1 MQKQVD
7 ELNFQSTLPRG
18 SDLEFTRCIGIPCSF
33 QSTLPRGSDTALPR
47 FYIGLSSFQST
58 LPRGSDKLTALNIIK
73 SFLSF
78 QSTLPRGSDRHC
90 IREICNYLFF
100 NPRSLAGATSVQ
112 YTSVAAPLFFN
123 PRSLAGATLL
133 CHLIT
138 NMVIFQSTLPRG
150 SDAPFCH
157 AKKNACI
164 FQSTLPR
171 GSDCINRCNS
181 QTRNFSIHAP
191 SRERHVALKNIT
203 SDNFF
208 SIHAPSR
215 ERQHQNKLLLY
226 SFKSSIFCE
235 LAQLKYSKI
244 YFDVRK
250 LIVSHSSLSCEPK
263 LNFMFHITSHR
274 IILHYFY
281 SCQSICK

>member
-1 MQKQVD
+1 MV
-7 ELNFQSTLPRG
+7 LLLHFLLP
-18 SDLEFTRCIGIPCSF
+18 
-33 QSTLPRGSDTALPR
+33 
-47 FYIGLSSFQST
+47 
-58 LPRGSDKLTALNIIK
+58 
-73 SFLSF
+73 
-78 QSTLPRGSDRHC
+78 
-90 IREICNYLFF
+90 
-100 NPRSLAGATSVQ
+100 
-112 YTSVAAPLFFN
+112 
-123 PRSLAGATLL
+123 
-133 CHLIT
+133 
-138 NMVIFQSTLPRG
+138 
-150 SDAPFCH
+150 
-157 AKKNACI
+157 

-171 GSDCINRCNS
+171 GSDCVLLNLHQQLIYFNPRSLAGATHLFSFSFFCHFYFNPRSLAGATCIDDSCFWKCCNFNPRS
-181 QTRNFSIHAP
+181 LAGATFIPKDLDS
-191 SRERHVALKNIT
+191 VTNI
-203 SDNFF
+203 

>member
-1 MQKQVD
+1 MDDMQKAG
-7 ELNFQSTLPRG
+7 LFQSTLPRG
-18 SDLEFTRCIGIPCSF
+18 SDSMSGKDISSIASF
-33 QSTLPRGSDTALPR
+33 QSTLPRGSDVKQNL
-47 FYIGLSSFQST
+47 
-58 LPRGSDKLTALNIIK
+58 LN
-73 SFLSF
+73 
-78 QSTLPRGSDRHC
+78 
-90 IREICNYLFF
+90 
-100 NPRSLAGATSVQ
+100 
-112 YTSVAAPLFFN
+112 
-123 PRSLAGATLL
+123 
-133 CHLIT
+133 
-138 NMVIFQSTLPRG
+138 
-150 SDAPFCH
+150 
-157 AKKNACI
+157 AKKQGI
-164 FQSTLPR
+164 
-171 GSDCINRCNS
+171 
-181 QTRNFSIHAP
+181 
-191 SRERHVALKNIT
+191 
-203 SDNFF
+203 

>member
-1 MQKQVD
+1 MSDKG
-7 ELNFQSTLPRG
+7 FQSTLPRG
-18 SDLEFTRCIGIPCSF
+18 SDDSLHILVSV
-33 QSTLPRGSDTALPR
+33 LL
-47 FYIGLSSFQST
+47 
-58 LPRGSDKLTALNIIK
+58 
-73 SFLSF
+73 
-78 QSTLPRGSDRHC
+78 H
-90 IREICNYLFF
+90 F
-100 NPRSLAGATSVQ
+100 NPRSLAGATVLNKEIYAQGNISIHAPSRERRQRRFSLHSWQ
-112 YTSVAAPLFFN
+112 YFN
-123 PRSLAGATLL
+123 PRSLAGATYS
-133 CHLIT
+133 
-138 NMVIFQSTLPRG
+138 IFHNQLKYLHFNPRSLAG
-150 SDAPFCH
+150 A
-157 AKKNACI
+157 
-164 FQSTLPR
+164 
-171 GSDCINRCNS
+171 
-181 QTRNFSIHAP
+181 TRLQKRQHES
-191 SRERHVALKNIT
+191 VAI
-203 SDNFF
+203 

>member
-1 MQKQVD
+1 MISIHAPSR
-7 ELNFQSTLPRG
+7 ER
-18 SDLEFTRCIGIPCSF
+18 RCFKSNTCC
-33 QSTLPRGSDTALPR
+33 
-47 FYIGLSSFQST
+47 LS
-58 LPRGSDKLTALNIIK
+58 L
-73 SFLSF
+73 F
-78 QSTLPRGSDRHC
+78 QSTLPRGSDRVC
-90 IREICNYLFF
+90 TGYARQKSYF
-100 NPRSLAGATSVQ
+100 NPRSLAGATKGGLTYDGIS
-112 YTSVAAPLFFN
+112 
-123 PRSLAGATLL
+123 G
-133 CHLIT
+133 I
-138 NMVIFQSTLPRG
+138 
-150 SDAPFCH
+150 
-157 AKKNACI
+157 
-164 FQSTLPR
+164 
-171 GSDCINRCNS
+171 
-181 QTRNFSIHAP
+181 
-191 SRERHVALKNIT
+191 
-203 SDNFF
+203 

>member
-1 MQKQVD
+1 MFVKKITVNISIHAPSRERLRRNISSTRCLRFQSTLPRGSDSSFSSITLTSFNFNPRSLAGATISAKTQISSSFRFQSTLPRGSD
-7 ELNFQSTLPRG
+7 EDSLISPFSLSLFQSTLPRG
-18 SDLEFTRCIGIPCSF
+18 SDLPS
-33 QSTLPRGSDTALPR
+33 
-47 FYIGLSSFQST
+47 GLHQ
-58 LPRGSDKLTALNIIK
+58 RYG
-73 SFLSF
+73 
-78 QSTLPRGSDRHC
+78 R
-90 IREICNYLFF
+90 YF
-100 NPRSLAGATSVQ
+100 NPRSLAGATIS
-112 YTSVAAPLFFN
+112 
-123 PRSLAGATLL
+123 
-133 CHLIT
+133 
-138 NMVIFQSTLPRG
+138 
-150 SDAPFCH
+150 
-157 AKKNACI
+157 
-164 FQSTLPR
+164 
-171 GSDCINRCNS
+171 
-181 QTRNFSIHAP
+181 FSIEP
-191 SRERHVALKNIT
+191 VMVGI
-203 SDNFF
+203 

>member
-1 MQKQVD
+1 MPAGISIHAPSR
-7 ELNFQSTLPRG
+7 ERPSAAFMRSLMPLFQSTLPRG
-18 SDLEFTRCIGIPCSF
+18 SDPPTIW
-33 QSTLPRGSDTALPR
+33 A
-47 FYIGLSSFQST
+47 
-58 LPRGSDKLTALNIIK
+58 
-73 SFLSF
+73 
-78 QSTLPRGSDRHC
+78 H
-90 IREICNYLFF
+90 
-100 NPRSLAGATSVQ
+100 LADG
-112 YTSVAAPLFFN
+112 
-123 PRSLAGATLL
+123 R
-133 CHLIT
+133 I
-138 NMVIFQSTLPRG
+138 
-150 SDAPFCH
+150 
-157 AKKNACI
+157 
-164 FQSTLPR
+164 
-171 GSDCINRCNS
+171 
-181 QTRNFSIHAP
+181 
-191 SRERHVALKNIT
+191 
-203 SDNFF
+203 

>member
-1 MQKQVD
+1 MSLKD
-7 ELNFQSTLPRG
+7 ICLTAFQSTLPRG
-18 SDLEFTRCIGIPCSF
+18 SDV
-33 QSTLPRGSDTALPR
+33 
-47 FYIGLSSFQST
+47 
-58 LPRGSDKLTALNIIK
+58 
-73 SFLSF
+73 SFLL
-78 QSTLPRGSDRHC
+78 QS
-90 IREICNYLFF
+90 CNE
-100 NPRSLAGATSVQ
+100 
-112 YTSVAAPLFFN
+112 
-123 PRSLAGATLL
+123 
-133 CHLIT
+133 
-138 NMVIFQSTLPRG
+138 ST
-150 SDAPFCH
+150 
-157 AKKNACI
+157 

-171 GSDCINRCNS
+171 GSDCNLTATLHHVDGFQSTLPRGSDCGCGVILYYS
-181 QTRNFSIHAP
+181 GISIHAP
-191 SRERHVALKNIT
+191 SRERLVKMQKHIFLLII
-203 SDNFF
+203 

>member
-1 MQKQVD
+1 MYLMALSV
-7 ELNFQSTLPRG
+7 LPFQSTLPRG
-18 SDLEFTRCIGIPCSF
+18 SDPL
-33 QSTLPRGSDTALPR
+33 
-47 FYIGLSSFQST
+47 
-58 LPRGSDKLTALNIIK
+58 KVLNQPGQ
-73 SFLSF
+73 F
-78 QSTLPRGSDRHC
+78 D
-90 IREICNYLFF
+90 F
-100 NPRSLAGATSVQ
+100 NPRSLAGATARG
-112 YTSVAAPLFFN
+112 AAI
-123 PRSLAGATLL
+123 AWYGG
-133 CHLIT
+133 I
-138 NMVIFQSTLPRG
+138 
-150 SDAPFCH
+150 
-157 AKKNACI
+157 
-164 FQSTLPR
+164 
-171 GSDCINRCNS
+171 
-181 QTRNFSIHAP
+181 
-191 SRERHVALKNIT
+191 
-203 SDNFF
+203 

>member
-1 MQKQVD
+1 MPVVREEPGRISIHAPSRERQKV
-7 ELNFQSTLPRG
+7 NFPASSHHDFNPRSLAG
-18 SDLEFTRCIGIPCSF
+18 ATIAGMTSLVTHS
-33 QSTLPRGSDTALPR
+33 
-47 FYIGLSSFQST
+47 Y
-58 LPRGSDKLTALNIIK
+58 
-73 SFLSF
+73 
-78 QSTLPRGSDRHC
+78 
-90 IREICNYLFF
+90 F
-100 NPRSLAGATSVQ
+100 NPRSLAGATSF
-112 YTSVAAPLFFN
+112 VA
-123 PRSLAGATLL
+123 
-133 CHLIT
+133 I
-138 NMVIFQSTLPRG
+138 
-150 SDAPFCH
+150 
-157 AKKNACI
+157 
-164 FQSTLPR
+164 
-171 GSDCINRCNS
+171 
-181 QTRNFSIHAP
+181 SI
-191 SRERHVALKNIT
+191 SRLDI
-203 SDNFF
+203 

>member
-1 MQKQVD
+1 M
-7 ELNFQSTLPRG
+7 LILTLR
-18 SDLEFTRCIGIPCSF
+18 
-33 QSTLPRGSDTALPR
+33 
-47 FYIGLSSFQST
+47 
-58 LPRGSDKLTALNIIK
+58 KLAK
-73 SFLSF
+73 
-78 QSTLPRGSDRHC
+78 
-90 IREICNYLFF
+90 
-100 NPRSLAGATSVQ
+100 
-112 YTSVAAPLFFN
+112 
-123 PRSLAGATLL
+123 
-133 CHLIT
+133 
-138 NMVIFQSTLPRG
+138 FQSTLPRG
-150 SDAPFCH
+150 SDATV
-157 AKKNACI
+157 AAWRAAELI
-164 FQSTLPR
+164 
-171 GSDCINRCNS
+171 
-181 QTRNFSIHAP
+181 SIHAP
-191 SRERHVALKNIT
+191 SRERLDTTYVCMEYKKI
-203 SDNFF
+203 